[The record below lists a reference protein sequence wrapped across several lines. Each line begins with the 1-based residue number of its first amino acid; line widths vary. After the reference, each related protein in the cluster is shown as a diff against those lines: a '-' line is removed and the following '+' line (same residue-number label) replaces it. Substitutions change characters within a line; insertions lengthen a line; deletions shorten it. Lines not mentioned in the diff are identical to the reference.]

1 LLIFSLFLF
10 ISLLIFSLFLFIF
23 HLSTSHYIPFAFF
36 AQSDYYVI
44 NREVKQMTLEDS
56 YRMVIAEE
64 IRAQKMYQAL
74 AKSFAKPET
83 SNVFKELVVLEKMHE
98 EKVRSAFAKEF
109 PGQTI
114 TLQEEPIKEMQG
126 VNWNDPQEVLEFAIT
141 KEEESVELYK
151 NMAEQTREPEIKKQL
166 LQFAKEEEGHKSIL
180 LSEIQRLQGALQ
192 WFDPSE
198 LSGLMED

>member
-1 LLIFSLFLF
+1 FPLYLFVNIVFFPLYLF
-10 ISLLIFSLFLFIF
+10 VF

-36 AQSDYYVI
+36 AQSDYNVI

>member
-1 LLIFSLFLF
+1 
-10 ISLLIFSLFLFIF
+10 
-23 HLSTSHYIPFAFF
+23 
-36 AQSDYYVI
+36 
-44 NREVKQMTLEDS
+44 MTLEDS

-98 EKVRSAFAKEF
+98 EKVKSAFAKEF